1 MIFRR
6 TALLLSSLI
15 VLFFAVVRVDLE
27 RDIPSPRFAVTDT
40 DLRLYSSATGI
51 TPKDFLER
59 AGISELVLLPTP
71 IDPGRP
77 EIPARPLRYGLEPV
91 AGLPVWKA
99 GSAEWSIR
107 TQGKV
112 FGPAATVADRRT
124 AVNRYKRAAL
134 ERKKTLLLVP
144 FYPAFTDSSIFS
156 LIKGTKDT
164 IHRLRKFS
172 LAGAYPRWR
181 GADKSAE
188 RAVLLQTP
196 GAPPAVVQIALKF
209 LLVALTLSFL
219 TGRIPI
225 SLGFSLPAILIDIVP
240 PVSWAYLILFFG
252 LFADRLVRLA
262 RDSVDAPI
270 KNGLLFLPLL
280 LYAGLTL
287 SALGTDPSYIYGQIF
302 PHGVSIAMALA
313 FGLAIY
319 RSARDYPFREPLRL
333 DKSVLFILAAG
344 MLLIALSLRNG
355 PFGSLEAR
363 LRETLDSFLL
373 VRPRTR
379 ELLLGYPALGVLLV
393 AGRRLPAW
401 FRSFLLLA
409 VSVGVISSLNSFL
422 HFHSFL
428 AISLLRTLWGVLLGT
443 CLGAGLTGVFLLIGK
458 TGLSARLFSRADP
471 R

>member
-1 MIFRR
+1 
-6 TALLLSSLI
+6 
-15 VLFFAVVRVDLE
+15 
-27 RDIPSPRFAVTDT
+27 
-40 DLRLYSSATGI
+40 
-51 TPKDFLER
+51 
-59 AGISELVLLPTP
+59 
-71 IDPGRP
+71 
-77 EIPARPLRYGLEPV
+77 
-91 AGLPVWKA
+91 
-99 GSAEWSIR
+99 
-107 TQGKV
+107 
-112 FGPAATVADRRT
+112 
-124 AVNRYKRAAL
+124 
-134 ERKKTLLLVP
+134 
-144 FYPAFTDSSIFS
+144 
-156 LIKGTKDT
+156 
-164 IHRLRKFS
+164 
-172 LAGAYPRWR
+172 
-181 GADKSAE
+181 
-188 RAVLLQTP
+188 
-196 GAPPAVVQIALKF
+196 
-209 LLVALTLSFL
+209 
-219 TGRIPI
+219 
-225 SLGFSLPAILIDIVP
+225 
-240 PVSWAYLILFFG
+240 
-252 LFADRLVRLA
+252 
-262 RDSVDAPI
+262 
-270 KNGLLFLPLL
+270 
-280 LYAGLTL
+280 
-287 SALGTDPSYIYGQIF
+287 
-302 PHGVSIAMALA
+302 MALA